1 MGIYNLGGGGG
12 APELQAKEA
21 TPLIT
26 NAQQIILPDE
36 GYDGLSKVTVNP
48 MPTGTLKTPTVNS
61 IGYVSSGV
69 QTAGYFDTSATSGLQ
84 LSTQAAKTITPTTY
98 SQTAVAKGKYTTGD
112 VTVGAVSLQSK
123 TVSPS
128 SLPSTITQD
137 SGYVGLSSVTFQN
150 PSILIPDNIV
160 AGKSIFG
167 VNGNSKIAFPVY
179 LGGSRTDATTLVL
192 HMYEDQAHSQSF
204 SLPTGY
210 NYLCIAGMNLE
221 PQTAGGIG
229 SSTISNFYYG
239 GDWNQ
244 FYRLPMSSALTYGL
258 TGVNFVYGVAG
269 QFWDANT
276 LTATIQS
283 PFMTLT
289 KSSDQY
295 SFSSG
300 TWNGTAILFGF
311 N

>member
-1 MGIYNLGGGGG
+1 MGIYNLGGDGGVPVLEARTVTPSTSQQIIKPSRDEYDG
-12 APELQAKEA
+12 LSQVTVEA
-21 TPLIT
+21 TPLETRTVNPSTSSQTIT
-26 NAQQIILPDE
+26 PSGSNI
-36 GYDGLSKVTVNP
+36 GFSTVTVNP
-48 MPTGTLKTPTVNS
+48 YRLQSKSVTPSASAQTVS
-61 IGYVSSGV
+61 PDSGYNGLSSVS
-69 QTAGYFDTSATSGLQ
+69 
-84 LSTQAAKTITPTTY
+84 
-98 SQTAVAKGKYTTGD
+98 
-112 VTVGAVSLQSK
+112 VGGVSLQSK

-137 SGYVGLSSVTFQN
+137 SGYVGLSSVTIQK
-150 PSILIPDNIV
+150 PSSLIPDNIAV
-160 AGKSIFG
+160 GKSIFG
-167 VNGNSKIAFPVY
+167 VNGNSKIAFPVH
-179 LGGSRTDATTLVL
+179 LGGSRTDANTLVL

-229 SSTISNFYYG
+229 SLTISNFYYG
-239 GDWNQ
+239 GDWGQ
-244 FYRLPMSSALTYGL
+244 FYPLPMSSTLTYGL
-258 TGVNFVYGVAG
+258 TGVNFFYESTG
-269 QFWDANT
+269 QFWAANT

-289 KSSDQY
+289 KGSDQY